1 MNHTEP
7 FTLQTRVGFID
18 TDASGRIH
26 NTAMFRYFEAAETEF
41 MRRLGIEYKGSNYLF
56 PRVHVEC
63 DFVFPIVYD
72 DLVCVEISLTKLGN
86 SSMRFDFRTFKSGD
100 LAAKGAVVMV
110 CVDRTTQNSITIPN
124 ELREKLEPVLSAQAE
139 ENSDR

>member
-1 MNHTEP
+1 MNHAEP

-56 PRVHVEC
+56 PG
-63 DFVFPIVYD
+63 
-72 DLVCVEISLTKLGN
+72 SM
-86 SSMRFDFRTFKSGD
+86 SSVILCFRLF
-100 LAAKGAVVMV
+100 
-110 CVDRTTQNSITIPN
+110 TTI
-124 ELREKLEPVLSAQAE
+124 LSAW
-139 ENSDR
+139 R